1 MNFKAELIRYSKL
14 LEEKSF
20 VNALEGNLSIIDRET
35 GNIYIT
41 PSGKRKLFLEEEMI
55 AVVDPDGNQI
65 DGLFKHS
72 KEIILHKIAY
82 DLRPDTTAAIHC
94 HCTYLTAY
102 SFLNKPIINN
112 SDIGF
117 VSCFKEIPVMPFGMP
132 ASAEIAKGLETYI
145 LKSNIVLLGNHGVL
159 CVDKNM
165 EECAKMLEAAESMV
179 KTFTIA
185 SQIGEVKQLPIEV
198 LKKF

>member
-1 MNFKAELIRYSKL
+1 MDFKAELIKYSRL
-14 LEEKSF
+14 LEEKNF

-41 PSGKRKLFLEEEMI
+41 PSGKRKLFLKKEMI
-55 AVVDPDGNQI
+55 AVVDPAGNQI
-65 DGLFKHS
+65 DGLLNHS
-72 KEIILHKIAY
+72 KEIILHRIAY

-102 SFLNKPIINN
+102 SFLNKPIVNN

-117 VSCFKEIPVMPFGMP
+117 VSCFKEIPVVPFGMP
-132 ASAEIAKGLETYI
+132 ASAEIAKDLENYL
-145 LKSNIVLLGNHGVL
+145 LKSKIVLLGNHGVL
-159 CVDKNM
+159 CLDKDM

-185 SQIGEVKQLPIEV
+185 SQIGEVKELPLEV
-198 LKKF
+198 LQKF